1 MSTAKDLIREELN
14 KEFLQIC
21 KEWENSHHYNS
32 ILYDTFKARSLEIM
46 ELSNHIKV
54 VRETSS
60 GYGEDAFR
68 YLWLHLVNQMPDK
81 FNFLEIGVYKGS
93 VLSLIELLADIFGM
107 SKEIYGVSPLDNSG
121 DKYSNYLE
129 QDYSAAINQ
138 LYSDLQL
145 DISDTKI
152 IKGYSTDPLIKH
164 KIINME
170 LFDMIYIDGSHDYED
185 VLSDIELAHKC
196 LKIQGLLV
204 LDDAS
209 SRINLG
215 PSPEF
220 YGHED
225 VARAIDDV
233 LINDQ
238 NYVHLFAL
246 GHNRVF
252 KKVSNA

>member
-1 MSTAKDLIREELN
+1 MSTVKDLIREELN
-14 KEFLQIC
+14 KEFLKVC
-21 KEWENSHHYNS
+21 NEWENSHQYNS
-32 ILYDTFKARSLEIM
+32 MLYDTFKARSLDIV
-46 ELSNHIKV
+46 ELANHIKV

-68 YLWLHLVNQMPDK
+68 YLWLHLVNQMPNE

-93 VLSLIELLADIFGM
+93 VLSLVELVADIFGM
-107 SKEIYGVSPLDNSG
+107 SKGIYGVSPLDNSG
-121 DKYSNYLE
+121 DKYSSYLE
-129 QDYSAAINQ
+129 QDYYAAIKQ
-138 LYSDLQL
+138 LYSDLKL
-145 DISDTKI
+145 NISDTQI
-152 IKGYSTDPLIKH
+152 IKGYSTDPLIKD

-185 VLSDIELAHKC
+185 VVSDIRLANKC
-196 LKIQGLLV
+196 LKTQGLLV

-220 YGHED
+220 HGHED
-225 VARAIDDV
+225 VARAIDDI

-252 KKVSNA
+252 RKVSNG